1 MKPPLRSWLTA
12 SISRIVPVGKSE
24 RTAPGKECCPFVLL
38 HASGQ
43 LGPRSILPIFVVV
56 RRLLNS
62 AEIKDFIKLNE
73 HLMNVLCMEPT
84 VFHGFD
90 NIATAS
96 VVAPFLIH
104 SQDLLSYKAGG
115 ADAICLA
122 CRKTTVFFVSV
133 PAGLCGKSER
143 ISCQLIPCGPL
154 QIVAVEMACPH
165 LRHE

>member
-1 MKPPLRSWLTA
+1 MLLLLLAHTSRCEPCKSLSGSLATTPLVDFHHRRTA
-12 SISRIVPVGKSE
+12 CPSYSE

-38 HASGQ
+38 HTSGQ
-43 LGPRSILPIFVVV
+43 LGPRSVLPIFVVM

-62 AEIKDFIKLNE
+62 AEVKDFIKLNE

-90 NIATAS
+90 NIASTS

-104 SQDLLSYKAGG
+104 GQDLLSYKAGG

-122 CRKTTVFFVSV
+122 CHKTTVFSSAS
-133 PAGLCGKSER
+133 PLDCAANRSE
-143 ISCQLIPCGPL
+143 
-154 QIVAVEMACPH
+154 
-165 LRHE
+165 